1 MPIMGAL
8 TASLTG
14 NLIGAL
20 IQTVLGESVVSGS
33 VDSRQSSE
41 QLVTFCYDSYHI
53 HIQGLKW
60 LGFSFS
66 AKSKC
71 NYIWSNLNMV

>member
-41 QLVTFCYDSYHI
+41 
-53 HIQGLKW
+53 
-60 LGFSFS
+60 
-66 AKSKC
+66 
-71 NYIWSNLNMV
+71 